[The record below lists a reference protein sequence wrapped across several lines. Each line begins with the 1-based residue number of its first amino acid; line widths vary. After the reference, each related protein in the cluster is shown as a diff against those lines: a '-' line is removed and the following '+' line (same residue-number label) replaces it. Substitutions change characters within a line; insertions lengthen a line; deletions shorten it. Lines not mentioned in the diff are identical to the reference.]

1 MVRLQTKCVGF
12 ADSDPIVNFGAISYI
27 FLSTFLFSLF
37 VNWNYFM
44 QETLSTLDLVPG
56 DKLEFVLIIAP
67 VKESYDLARVILRT
81 AEEFKVSVKVCI
93 MWPQG
98 SFVQKLRGSRVEL
111 DPWENFI
118 DVEEVKRPS
127 STTSWLDTCRMTS
140 HGVLLVRP
148 DEHIAWMAESNKID
162 NAVSEARRV
171 FAVILAAENTSL

>member
-1 MVRLQTKCVGF
+1 MQLAK
-12 ADSDPIVNFGAISYI
+12 
-27 FLSTFLFSLF
+27 FLSTFFFPLF
-37 VNWNYFM
+37 VNWNYFT
-44 QETLSTLDLVPG
+44 QETFSTLDLVPG

-67 VKESYDLARVILRT
+67 VKESYDLAHVILRT

-98 SFVQKLRGSRVEL
+98 SFVQELRGSRVEL

-118 DVEEVKRPS
+118 DVEEVKRPPS
-127 STTSWLDTCRMTS
+127 STTSWWDTCRMTS

-148 DEHIAWMAESNKID
+148 DEHIAWTAESNKID

-171 FAVILAAENTSL
+171 LAVILAAEKTSV